1 MASHGRNERF
11 SANWRRRSAAPSL
24 RSIRWMSVFRLPRRV
39 LATALVVCAVAA
51 LTAAGTGPRD
61 TGRLPQNTQTPRF
74 RSDLEM
80 LNVTVTVTDAQGRF
94 VPNLR
99 QEDFVVYEDGKV
111 QTIAYFASERVPVSL
126 GLAIDTSGSMAGV
139 KMDAAREALRRFVVD
154 LLGAEDEWFLYR
166 FNEEAELVQ
175 GWTRDRAAIVERM
188 ARIRPNG
195 GTALYDTV
203 AETVA
208 VAQAGQYRKRALV
221 VISDG
226 NDTNS
231 LTKVDEVQR
240 RIRQS
245 EVLVYAVGIDGNE
258 GPQVVGVSQRP
269 RPRPPVGIP
278 IPQGPFPGGGGRYPQ
293 QPPVRPVPPVPWP
306 GGTLAG
312 PRDDRVNELA
322 LRAMTDDS
330 GGRTEIV
337 RTASDL
343 GPATAAIAN
352 ELSQQYFLAYPVGG
366 TKEGRWRSI
375 RVEVRNPNLRV
386 RARRGYLY

>member
-1 MASHGRNERF
+1 MAV
-11 SANWRRRSAAPSL
+11 L
-24 RSIRWMSVFRLPRRV
+24 RPPRLVLPVF
-39 LATALVVCAVAA
+39 AVVCAAAA
-51 LTAAGTGPRD
+51 LTFASGRD
-61 TGRLPQNTQTPRF
+61 ATQEARAPQNAQAPRF
-74 RSDLEM
+74 RSDVEVV
-80 LNVTVTVTDAQGRF
+80 NVTVTVTDSQGRF

-99 QEDFVVYEDGKV
+99 QEDFIVYEDGKV
-111 QTIAYFASERVPVSL
+111 QPVTYFASERVPVSL
-126 GLAIDTSGSMAGV
+126 GIAIDTSGSMAGT

-154 LLGAEDEWFLYR
+154 LLGPDDELFLYR
-166 FNEEAELVQ
+166 FNENPELVQ
-175 GWTRDRAAIVERM
+175 GWTRDRSAIIARM
-188 ARIRPNG
+188 AAIRPNG

-208 VAQAGQYRKRALV
+208 VAQAGEHRKRALV

-258 GPQVVGVSQRP
+258 GPQVVGVSQRQRP
-269 RPRPPVGIP
+269 RPRPPIGIP
-278 IPQGPFPGGGGRYPQ
+278 GPQGPFPGSGRLPQ
-293 QPPVRPVPPVPWP
+293 QPPVRPVPPVGWP

-312 PRDDRVNELA
+312 PNDDRVNELA

-352 ELSQQYFLAYPVGG
+352 ELSQQYFLAYAVSG
-366 TKEGRWRSI
+366 TKDGRWRSI
-375 RVEVRNPNLRV
+375 RVQLRDPYLRV
-386 RARRGYLY
+386 RARRGYVY